1 MKLHKDEIMNLTKTT
16 ILNNI
21 LQDFK
26 IKWGDRCFSMP
37 RWILCPCNLFCF
49 FFFNV
54 ANKFGGSFLNTSN
67 TEHPQYQN
75 SVSSA
80 EINIQR
86 RDTLESDGL
95 FKILINDTPVKS
107 SKKKLKR
114 VVKNCTASQLSY
126 QKINYKQKQ
135 QDPPNTTFKYN
146 HPQIRKTLH
155 YSVTF

>member
-1 MKLHKDEIMNLTKTT
+1 MKLHKDEIMNLTKMT

-49 FFFNV
+49 FFFFNV

-75 SVSSA
+75 SVSST
-80 EINIQR
+80 EINIQ

-107 SKKKLKR
+107 SKKAQEGGQKLH
-114 VVKNCTASQLSY
+114 CLSALLPENKL
-126 QKINYKQKQ
+126 QTK
-135 QDPPNTTFKYN
+135 TTRPTK
-146 HPQIRKTLH
+146 HHL
-155 YSVTF
+155 